1 MYIIEF
7 KNVDQVISL
16 TQQKQIKKEKN
27 ILFMQI
33 KIKTKNK
40 LLMKNLGNTHYT
52 TFFNDN
58 FNKLI

>member
-33 KIKTKNK
+33 KTKTKNK